1 MSTCVVCGN
10 DYHASFEV
18 TPAGRAPLTFDSF
31 ECAIQALAPTCRH
44 CDTRV
49 IGHGVEVDGVIFC
62 CAHCARSVGKSGP
75 VDRVETPEPVQA
87 SADVDPRD
95 LDDLDRSLAATFPA
109 SDPPAA
115 ARPEGGTDDGR

>member
-10 DYHASFEV
+10 DYDASFEI
-18 TPAGRAPLTFDSF
+18 TPAGRSPLTFDSF
-31 ECAIQALAPTCRH
+31 ECAIQALAPTCGH

-49 IGHGVEVDGVIFC
+49 IGHGVEVDGTIFC
-62 CAHCARSVGKSGP
+62 CAHCARSRGQRGP

-87 SADVDPRD
+87 NAEPTTD
-95 LDDLDRSLAATFPA
+95 LNAYDRALAQTFPA

-115 ARPEGGTDDGR
+115 VEPEGRTDDPH